1 MFWIFLVQIF
11 NSGME
16 ALLSQQGEWRVSSSS
31 LRETLTANLL
41 GRVVTAYGN
50 YFANYSVVKFSK
62 KHMSE
67 YLKFTP
73 SQLENHLKGFF
84 GRVQGTSS

>member
-1 MFWIFLVQIF
+1 
-11 NSGME
+11 ME
-16 ALLSQQGEWRVSSSS
+16 ALLAQQGEWRVSSST
-31 LRETLTANLL
+31 LRETLTTNLL
-41 GRVVTAYGN
+41 NRVVNAYN
-50 YFANYSVVKFSK
+50 NFFAAYSVVKFSK

-84 GRVQGTSS
+84 GRIQGSS